1 MDSIDWRLR
10 ISGGLI
16 MFIIAGVAAKYA
28 LDLRSTGENYSQI
41 TVLALLAIWGGCDWI
56 IKGISSKN

>member
-10 ISGGLI
+10 ILGGVI
-16 MFIIAGVAAKYA
+16 MFIIAGVSSKYA
-28 LDLRSTGENYSQI
+28 LDLRSSGENYSQI

>member
-28 LDLRSTGENYSQI
+28 LDLRSNGENYSQI

>member
-10 ISGGLI
+10 ISGGVI
-16 MFIIAGVAAKYA
+16 MFIIAGFATKYA
-28 LDLRSTGENYSQI
+28 LDLRSSGENYSQI